1 MEINQVTQHWYSD
14 VYRNVVWS
22 IGKGILYLLDGFFGI
37 IDKIWRYQFFNNEY
51 VNKIFAGSI
60 IVACS
65 WLMLKV
71 IIELIMNFIVKN
83 DGKGS
88 PLTIY
93 RGIVLAIIMMFLIT
107 PLFDFGHNF
116 STALTD
122 SVISVSNI
130 NTGSNA
136 ESTISK
142 SIIRAMVYEEE
153 TKEDDIT
160 YLVDNWKTIDINDTD
175 GGFAGIGDCYKYS
188 LNFFMLIIIS
198 IVTVF
203 LLFFVAIQMAK
214 RVMEIALYK
223 IIGPFCCTSLT
234 NNGRAFETWTKSSMG
249 LFLITVVQFVCI
261 GLLLNMFGSAFS
273 DTGTMTGIFLV
284 IGALLFI
291 ISTPT
296 IINSLLGQQSG
307 MMSAFGDMQSLMA
320 LGMSSAQGLSV
331 MGSAVNGALSYG
343 ASVVSKGANAISGG
357 ANKISNMLSKGSNL
371 TNEQKSVVKETFD
384 HHNSYKARQQV
395 NEFVKQNSNGKYGN
409 VMKMD
414 NSNPFMH
421 PHSMRY
427 NPIRN
432 QYMNQSGLQANNNGI
447 DGDEL

>member
-1 MEINQVTQHWYSD
+1 MWA
-14 VYRNVVWS
+14 

-51 VNKIFAGSI
+51 VNKIFGGAI

-71 IIELIMNFIVKN
+71 TIELIMNFIVKN
-83 DGKGS
+83 EGRGS

-93 RGIVLAIIMMFLIT
+93 RGIVLAIVMMFLIT
-107 PLFDFGHNF
+107 PLFDFGHKI

-122 SVISVSNI
+122 DVIAVSSL
-130 NTGSNA
+130 NTGSSA

-142 SIIRAMVYEEE
+142 SIVRAMVYEDE
-153 TKEDDIT
+153 TKEEDIT
-160 YLVDNWKTIDINDTD
+160 YLVENWKDVDINETD
-175 GGFAGIGDCYKYS
+175 GGFVGIGDCYKYS
-188 LNFFMLIIIS
+188 LNFFMLIILS

-203 LLFFVAIQMAK
+203 LLFFVAIQISK

-234 NNGRAFETWTKSSMG
+234 NNGRAFETWSKSTMG
-249 LFLITVVQFVCI
+249 LFLVTVVQFVCI
-261 GLLLNMFGSAFS
+261 GLLLNMFGSAFK

-284 IGALLFI
+284 VGALLFI

-307 MMSAFGDMQSLMA
+307 MMSAFGDMQSLVA
-320 LGMSSAQGLSV
+320 LGMSSAQGMQLA
-331 MGSAVNGALSYG
+331 GSIAGGALSHG
-343 ASVVSKGANAISGG
+343 VNVMGKGANVISGG
-357 ANKISNMLSKGSNL
+357 ANKISNMLNRGSTL
-371 TNEQKSVVKETFD
+371 TNEQKEVVKQSFAQ
-384 HHNSYKARQQV
+384 HNPHKARQQV
-395 NEFVKQNSNGKYGN
+395 NEFLNQNSKGKYGN
-409 VMKMD
+409 YMKMD

-432 QYMNQSGLQANNNGI
+432 QYMNQSGLQTNNDDL
-447 DGDEL
+447 DGKYL